1 MIFVNK
7 PDAFVIQRSRALN
20 VPVVIFNRHDFYH
33 SPKVLE
39 LLSDN
44 QIDYIILAGFLWLVP
59 ESIIKAFPNHI
70 INIHPGLLPKYGG
83 KGMYGMKVHEAVI
96 NNQEIQSGITIHF
109 VNEAFDEGE
118 IIFQA
123 TCPVLPG
130 DSPEQLADRIHKLEY
145 KYYPEIIRQVLAG
158 TKK

>member
-1 MIFVNK
+1 
-7 PDAFVIQRSRALN
+7 
-20 VPVVIFNRHDFYH
+20 
-33 SPKVLE
+33 
-39 LLSDN
+39 
-44 QIDYIILAGFLWLVP
+44 
-59 ESIIKAFPNHI
+59 
-70 INIHPGLLPKYGG
+70 
-83 KGMYGMKVHEAVI
+83 MYGMKVHEAVI